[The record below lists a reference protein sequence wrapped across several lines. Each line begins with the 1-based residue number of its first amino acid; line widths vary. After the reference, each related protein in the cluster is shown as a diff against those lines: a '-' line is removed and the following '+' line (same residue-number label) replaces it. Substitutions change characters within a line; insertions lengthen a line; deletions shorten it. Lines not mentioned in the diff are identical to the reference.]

1 MSPMLI
7 LPRAPSMS
15 PRWAASRTAAGAGV
29 AATGKRGAGAGG
41 AGAGGAGMP
50 GSGTASC
57 WTRGSVTV
65 GTCPCVAGRAA
76 VRGGGVFIFS
86 VGRRLRWARRGFPAP
101 PVIRDG
107 GFQDV
112 VDGDDTED
120 VVVRVDHR
128 DGHQVVVGH
137 QQRDVGRVGVRADP
151 DRVGVQELG
160 QPADV
165 ALLMAD
171 YNLMTIPVID
181 PDNH

>member
-29 AATGKRGAGAGG
+29 AATGKRGAGAGV
-41 AGAGGAGMP
+41 AGMP

-65 GTCPCVAGRAA
+65 GTCPCVAGRPAGR
-76 VRGGGVFIFS
+76 RGSVFIFS
-86 VGRRLRWARRGFPAP
+86 VGRRLGWARRGFPAP

-128 DGHQVVVGH
+128 DGHQ
-137 QQRDVGRVGVRADP
+137 
-151 DRVGVQELG
+151 
-160 QPADV
+160 
-165 ALLMAD
+165 
-171 YNLMTIPVID
+171 
-181 PDNH
+181 